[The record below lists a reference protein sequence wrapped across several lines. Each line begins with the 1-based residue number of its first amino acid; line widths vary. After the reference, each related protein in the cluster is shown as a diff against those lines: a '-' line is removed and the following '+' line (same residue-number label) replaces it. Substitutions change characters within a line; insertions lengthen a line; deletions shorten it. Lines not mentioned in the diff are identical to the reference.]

1 MNIRTHWDTIP
12 HGFQCPH
19 GERIE
24 MRHRAVLKKD
34 GTRILVADVKKPTW
48 DIIQS
53 HKEECLIENIL
64 KRCLEGDM
72 AALEAVKG
80 TYTDI
85 TNAPSSLAEAQQIVI
100 RMKQEWD
107 KLPKDVR
114 KEFDYNV
121 EKYIAEFGSEE
132 WAEKTGVKALIEK
145 EQAKEKAAKEF
156 DEKVHAAIENLANN
170 TPVGN
175 AGKEE

>member
-1 MNIRTHWDTIP
+1 MNLRTHWDTIP
-12 HGFQCPH
+12 HGFQCSH

-34 GTRILVADVKKPTW
+34 GTRILVADIKKPTW

-121 EKYIAEFGSEE
+121 EKYIAEFGTEE
-132 WAEKTGVKALIEK
+132 WAEKTGIKKLIEK
-145 EQAKEKAAKEF
+145 EKAAENAAKEF
-156 DEKVHAAIENLANN
+156 DEKVHAAIENLASN

>member
-1 MNIRTHWDTIP
+1 M
-12 HGFQCPH
+12 
-19 GERIE
+19 
-24 MRHRAVLKKD
+24 
-34 GTRILVADVKKPTW
+34 
-48 DIIQS
+48 S
-53 HKEECLIENIL
+53 
-64 KRCLEGDM
+64 
-72 AALEAVKG
+72 ALEAVKG

-145 EQAKEKAAKEF
+145 EKAQQKAAEEF